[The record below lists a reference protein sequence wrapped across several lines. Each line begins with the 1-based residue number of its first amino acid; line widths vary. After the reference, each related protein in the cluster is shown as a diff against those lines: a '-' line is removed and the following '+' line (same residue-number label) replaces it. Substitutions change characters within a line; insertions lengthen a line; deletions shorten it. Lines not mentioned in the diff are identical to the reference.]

1 MSVSG
6 CLSTSFASFD
16 LIKLS
21 NCCFFELKSC
31 VAFSLAASINFCKS
45 CVAFLISF
53 VALTIWSV
61 VDEASTLLFCNDWFA
76 LDVSTFWPSCELI
89 KSSNCFLASLKSL
102 RRLSFLSLIFLV
114 NDSIASSIVF
124 VFDSMSLIKS
134 LLVRFVLLNMSVS
147 GCLSTSLASF
157 DLIKLS
163 NLDFDLLNFSFNL
176 SILSSCSYC
185 LLLNL
190 LFSDVATKVA
200 VVARAIINEVE
211 SKILN
216 FDFFIYPLFLFFPYF
231 LYKNL

>member
-1 MSVSG
+1 M
-6 CLSTSFASFD
+6 
-16 LIKLS
+16 
-21 NCCFFELKSC
+21 
-31 VAFSLAASINFCKS
+31 
-45 CVAFLISF
+45 
-53 VALTIWSV
+53 
-61 VDEASTLLFCNDWFA
+61 
-76 LDVSTFWPSCELI
+76 
-89 KSSNCFLASLKSL
+89 
-102 RRLSFLSLIFLV
+102 SFLSLIFLV

-134 LLVRFVLLNMSVS
+134 LSVRFVLLKMSVS

-216 FDFFIYPLFLFFPYF
+216 FDFSYIPFLFFPYF
-231 LYKNL
+231 LYKTYKQLLNSYIVIIFKQDFEKKKRFSFYYNFLCTF